1 MDLITGLPNKS
12 FVKPRI
18 LGKKTRSEP
27 ITDPSGKVIVV
38 TRLSIIPGLI
48 NDGQGSGLSVLNNTW
63 SRRNS
68 NNLQKDYLFFIRTAN
83 VFVIFC
89 ANIMHSQY
97 QTDILSEF
105 F

>member
-18 LGKKTRSEP
+18 L
-27 ITDPSGKVIVV
+27 VV
-38 TRLSIIPGLI
+38 TRLSIIPGQI

-68 NNLQKDYLFFIRTAN
+68 NNLQKDYLFFTKTEN
-83 VFVIFC
+83 VFVISC
-89 ANIMHSQY
+89 AYIH
-97 QTDILSEF
+97 F
-105 F
+105 V